1 VGLGRSEGRLTLAL
15 LEFTEHKMTDTTIEL
30 RKKAKGERPQ
40 YFQDPAIDKVLAIT
54 MALAGE
60 VAVMHD
66 QIDTM
71 QRLMEK
77 GGPVTRADVAAYIPD
92 TEVREERDAWRQTF
106 LANVLR
112 IVHQEREELALEAG
126 KLAESYDAA
135 VELVTSEAA

>member
-1 VGLGRSEGRLTLAL
+1 
-15 LEFTEHKMTDTTIEL
+15 MTDTTIEL

-77 GGPVTRADVAAYIPD
+77 GGTVTRADRR
-92 TEVREERDAWRQTF
+92 VRISTQLLDGAT
-106 LANVLR
+106 
-112 IVHQEREELALEAG
+112 G
-126 KLAESYDAA
+126 AA
-135 VELVTSEAA
+135 VLGFCP